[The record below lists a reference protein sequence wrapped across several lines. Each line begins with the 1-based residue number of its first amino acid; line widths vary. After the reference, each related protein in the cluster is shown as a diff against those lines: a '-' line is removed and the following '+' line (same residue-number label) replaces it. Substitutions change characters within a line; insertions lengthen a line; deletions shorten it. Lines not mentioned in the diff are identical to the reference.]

1 MKLAKLPERKPVKL
15 TVVMMPG
22 LYERLQDYAHAYTQ
36 AYGTE
41 EPIGELISAMLTAFM
56 DGDRSFAARA
66 KRRSQSGRDVS
77 R

>member
-1 MKLAKLPERKPVKL
+1 LKLARLPERKPVKL

-22 LYERLQDYAHAYTQ
+22 LYERLQDYAHAYAQ

-41 EPIGELISAMLTAFM
+41 EPVGELISAMLTAFM